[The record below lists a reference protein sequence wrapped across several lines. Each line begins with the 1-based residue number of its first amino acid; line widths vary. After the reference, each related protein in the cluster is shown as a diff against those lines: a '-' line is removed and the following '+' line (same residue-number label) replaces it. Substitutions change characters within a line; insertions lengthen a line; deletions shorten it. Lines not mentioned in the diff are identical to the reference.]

1 MIMVDLSKYMMDDLK
16 QKIEVR
22 KALKAFELIR
32 QFGEQEGD
40 EYRLY
45 GVSASSDFDGYNLLL
60 KDARVKLHIFFHN
73 KFECDFDSKSALDA
87 FIGKLDALI
96 EHYEAV

>member
-1 MIMVDLSKYMMDDLK
+1 MDELK
-16 QKIEVR
+16 QKVEVR

-32 QFGEQEGD
+32 QFGEQKGD
-40 EYRLY
+40 EYLLY

-60 KDARVKLHIFFHN
+60 KDARVRLHVFFHN
-73 KFECDFDSKSALDA
+73 KFECHYDSKNALDA

-96 EHYEAV
+96 DHYEAG